1 MKPSR
6 RYWTDLP
13 WMPRDIRAMIAL
25 VFSIIGSGV
34 MCIFAA
40 WLVWI
45 MWKGGWH
52 ADTQLERIKW
62 LGSGMMVLLGGMFV
76 VVASLGM
83 AINRRSFRG
92 KLGLLELDASG
103 GPEETQVTTT
113 TTVTASSAP
122 AVVTETPA
130 VESTEQPAENITV

>member
-1 MKPSR
+1 
-6 RYWTDLP
+6 
-13 WMPRDIRAMIAL
+13 MPRDIRAMIAL

-62 LGSGMMVLLGGMFV
+62 LGYGMMVLLGGMFV

-92 KLGLLELDASG
+92 KIGLLEVDASG

-113 TTVTASSAP
+113 TTVTASAAP
-122 AVVTETPA
+122 AVTTEKPA
-130 VESTEQPAENITV
+130 EPPAEPPAENITA